1 METDRPGETVRGFRG
16 STAGLGLALLF
27 NNKLIGTGKTNEVG
41 LIVYVLLTTLLFFIF
56 LQNKYI
62 KRKLAVHKAINHNTG
77 DKWYPL
83 ICNFHLGR
91 DDLFKTALLLLEAHW
106 VIAVGIIFVVDDVNI
121 IVFQVLSC
129 SSLDNFR
136 DTRESKLRQS

>member
-1 METDRPGETVRGFRG
+1 MV
-16 STAGLGLALLF
+16 
-27 NNKLIGTGKTNEVG
+27 
-41 LIVYVLLTTLLFFIF
+41 
-56 LQNKYI
+56 
-62 KRKLAVHKAINHNTG
+62 
-77 DKWYPL
+77 YPL

-121 IVFQVLSC
+121 IVFQVLSY
-129 SSLDNFR
+129 SSLDHFR